1 MSSLTAE
8 KSLSLA
14 QKAVT
19 ARNQVRAPSQ
29 LRNVACVLVIA
40 AAVALASLLLIA
52 FQVVNT
58 ADSVKAAASIAC
70 LAVLLVVASTYSIA
84 AIFWNVYW
92 RERSR
97 RIEGESDLQ
106 ELEARLPQI
115 LEASFLKAVED
126 EQSSSTPPL
135 FVGIAPDCF
144 REFAKR
150 RLTRVLVA
158 QVQKEIAIKED
169 SETLQHP

>member
-1 MSSLTAE
+1 MCR
-8 KSLSLA
+8 
-14 QKAVT
+14 V
-19 ARNQVRAPSQ
+19 P
-29 LRNVACVLVIA
+29 VISA

-97 RIEGESDLQ
+97 RIEGES
-106 ELEARLPQI
+106 ESPRL
-115 LEASFLKAVED
+115 LSRVRKEKVDSCVGST
-126 EQSSSTPPL
+126 SSK
-135 FVGIAPDCF
+135 GD
-144 REFAKR
+144 RN
-150 RLTRVLVA
+150 
-158 QVQKEIAIKED
+158 QGG
-169 SETLQHP
+169 